1 MRKMEDQDTM
11 DKKISCAIFDVDG
24 TLLDSM
30 GVWINIGD
38 IYLRK
43 KGYEPDPELAEKVKV
58 MTVPLTAA
66 YMKETYHMP
75 ETAEEITREIED
87 TVKDFYYYQAEDK
100 QDARA
105 YMKKLYDQGTRIF
118 VATASERD
126 PIEHA
131 LARVGMWPMVEQLF
145 TSSELGCGKSQDGYW
160 ALVASKIGVPVE
172 DMTIF
177 EDSLHAV
184 ETAVQAGCTVVAISD
199 RYTVEDEPA
208 LRKLADRYI
217 YNFTEL
223 L

>member
-75 ETAEEITREIED
+75 ETA
-87 TVKDFYYYQAEDK
+87 
-100 QDARA
+100 
-105 YMKKLYDQGTRIF
+105 
-118 VATASERD
+118 
-126 PIEHA
+126 
-131 LARVGMWPMVEQLF
+131 VGKW
-145 TSSELGCGKSQDGYW
+145 
-160 ALVASKIGVPVE
+160 PVE
-172 DMTIF
+172 VIRYLSNT
-177 EDSLHAV
+177 
-184 ETAVQAGCTVVAISD
+184 VQAAERFLKEG
-199 RYTVEDEPA
+199 
-208 LRKLADRYI
+208 
-217 YNFTEL
+217 
-223 L
+223 

>member
-145 TSSELGCGKSQDGYW
+145 TSSELGC
-160 ALVASKIGVPVE
+160 ASIWRSSVLCP
-172 DMTIF
+172 
-177 EDSLHAV
+177 S
-184 ETAVQAGCTVVAISD
+184 
-199 RYTVEDEPA
+199 
-208 LRKLADRYI
+208 
-217 YNFTEL
+217 
-223 L
+223 

>member
-105 YMKKLYDQGTRIF
+105 YMK
-118 VATASERD
+118 
-126 PIEHA
+126 
-131 LARVGMWPMVEQLF
+131 
-145 TSSELGCGKSQDGYW
+145 
-160 ALVASKIGVPVE
+160 
-172 DMTIF
+172 
-177 EDSLHAV
+177 
-184 ETAVQAGCTVVAISD
+184 
-199 RYTVEDEPA
+199 
-208 LRKLADRYI
+208 
-217 YNFTEL
+217 
-223 L
+223 